1 MHVIIFPQHYL
12 HVHAKKGLAK
22 AVSNVKQSLGDG
34 RRRYRTRS
42 VGGDGVGDTRA
53 DRHRHRHSPEEG
65 GVATD
70 SLLACSCMLS
80 ASVMFSLTRRRC
92 RVPPGS
98 STARRSSP
106 SDLVDG
112 DGGVG
117 GFSPTPRHVPV
128 APPSS

>member
-1 MHVIIFPQHYL
+1 MHVIIFSQHYL

-65 GVATD
+65 GSPPTPSSHVH
-70 SLLACSCMLS
+70 ACSL
-80 ASVMFSLTRRRC
+80 
-92 RVPPGS
+92 
-98 STARRSSP
+98 RRSCSP
-106 SDLVDG
+106 
-112 DGGVG
+112 
-117 GFSPTPRHVPV
+117 
-128 APPSS
+128 